1 MQINFHFEMKKFFLI
16 LLFFSSLTSKSQTVI
31 NDTIRLNH
39 YKVLASH
46 NSYKK
51 NPNPKVIKFL
61 SKFKKQLG
69 PSNDPELMDY
79 GHVPLPEQ
87 FDNYN
92 IRGIEIDVNYDPK
105 GGLYRKRKVNKFITG
120 LRQKV
125 KDPLMKQPGFKVLH
139 IADVDYETNYLT
151 FKQILNEL
159 KSWSDAHPKHTP
171 IFINIESK
179 GFNPGDESGI
189 LRFLGFKRAL
199 QFDTQSFQD
208 LDKEILE
215 ILPAD
220 KIFKPTDLKGN
231 YSSIKE
237 RLNTEGWPLLSTCL
251 GKIIFILE
259 GNNQDLYEKS
269 GVNRPMFVYNPPNG
283 DNTAFVVKNDPIGNE
298 QEIELLTQK
307 YIVRTRSDAGT
318 LEARANDYKRFNA
331 AIKSGAQIIS
341 TDYYKPDPRLGSFVI
356 KLK

>member
-1 MQINFHFEMKKFFLI
+1 MFSKFLFLFLLVSFSCQSQID
-16 LLFFSSLTSKSQTVI
+16 
-31 NDTIRLNH
+31 DTLRLNQ
-39 YKVLASH
+39 YKILASH

-51 NPNPKVIKFL
+51 HPNSKVIKFL

-69 PSNDPELMDY
+69 ASNDPEQMDY
-79 GHVPLPEQ
+79 GHVSLPEQ

-105 GGLYRKRKVNKFITG
+105 GGLYRKRKVNKLIFG
-120 LRQKV
+120 LKQKI
-125 KDPLMKQPGFKVLH
+125 KDPIMKELGFKVLH

-151 FKQILNEL
+151 FKQVLNEL
-159 KSWSDAHPKHTP
+159 KTWSLANPNHTP
-171 IFINIESK
+171 IFVNIESK
-179 GFNPGDESGI
+179 GFNPGDESGF

-199 QFDTQSFQD
+199 QFNAQAFSD

-220 KIFKPTDLKGN
+220 KIFKPADLKAN
-231 YSSIKE
+231 YSNIKE
-237 RLNTEGWPLLSTCL
+237 RLTNEGWPLLSDCL

-259 GNNQDLYEKS
+259 GNNQNLYEQI
-269 GVNRPMFVYNPPNG
+269 GMNRPMFVYNPPNG

-298 QEIELLTQK
+298 KEIEVLTQK

-318 LEARANDYKRFNA
+318 LEARANDYTRLNA
-331 AIKSGAQIIS
+331 AIQSGAQIIS
-341 TDYYKPDPRLGSFVI
+341 TDYYKPDTRLGNFVI

>member
-1 MQINFHFEMKKFFLI
+1 MKFSLVLI
-16 LLFFSSLTSKSQTVI
+16 ICWSITNFFSQTTA
-31 NDTIRLNH
+31 DTIRLNH
-39 YKVLASH
+39 YKILASH

-51 NPNPKVIKFL
+51 HPNPKVIKFL

-69 PSNDPELMDY
+69 PSNDPEQMDY
-79 GHVPLPEQ
+79 GHVSLSEQ

-105 GGLYRKRKVNKFITG
+105 GGLYRKRKVNKLISG
-120 LRQKV
+120 LRQKI

-151 FKQILNEL
+151 FKQVLNEL
-159 KSWSDAHPKHTP
+159 KCWSYAHPNHTP
-171 IFINIESK
+171 IFVNIESK
-179 GFNPGDESGI
+179 GFNPGDESGF

-199 QFDTQSFQD
+199 QFNAKAFQD
-208 LDKEILE
+208 LDNEILE

-220 KIFKPTDLKGN
+220 KIFKPIDLKGK
-231 YSSIKE
+231 YATIKE
-237 RLNTEGWPLLSTCL
+237 RLNTEGWPLLSNCM

-259 GNNQDLYEKS
+259 GNNQNLYEQT

-283 DNTAFVVKNDPIGNE
+283 ENTAFVVKNDPIGNE
-298 QEIELLTQK
+298 KEIELLTHK

-318 LEARANDYKRFNA
+318 LEARANDYTRLNA
-331 AIKSGAQIIS
+331 AIQSGAQIIS
-341 TDYYKPDPRLGSFVI
+341 TDYYKPDPRLGTFVV

>member
-1 MQINFHFEMKKFFLI
+1 MQINFHFEMKQLFLI
-16 LLFFSSLTSKSQTVI
+16 LLFFSSFNSKSQTVI
-31 NDTIRLNH
+31 NDTMRLNH

-69 PSNDPELMDY
+69 PSNDPEQMDY
-79 GHVPLPEQ
+79 GHLPLPQQ
-87 FDNYN
+87 FDEYN
-92 IRGIEIDVNYDPK
+92 IRGIEIDINYDPK
-105 GGLYRKRKVNKFITG
+105 GGLYRKRKVNKLITG

-151 FKQILNEL
+151 FKQVLNEL
-159 KSWSDAHPKHTP
+159 KTWSAAHPNHTP
-171 IFINIESK
+171 IFVNIESK
-179 GFNPGDESGI
+179 GFNPGDESGF

-199 QFDTQSFQD
+199 QFNEDAFRA
-208 LDKEILE
+208 LDKEIFDVLS
-215 ILPAD
+215 AD
-220 KIFKPTDLKGN
+220 NIFQPNDLKAN
-231 YSSIKE
+231 FPNIKE
-237 RLNTEGWPLLSTCL
+237 RLNQQGWPLLKDCL

-283 DNTAFVVKNDPIGNE
+283 ENTAFVVKNDPIGNE
-298 QEIELLTQK
+298 QEIELLTHK

>member
-1 MQINFHFEMKKFFLI
+1 MKLSLIVVFIFISLNLTFL
-16 LLFFSSLTSKSQTVI
+16 SQI
-31 NDTIRLNH
+31 NDTMRLNH

-69 PSNDPELMDY
+69 PSNDPDQMDY
-79 GHVPLPEQ
+79 GHLPLPQQ
-87 FDNYN
+87 FNEYN
-92 IRGIEIDVNYDPK
+92 IRGIEIDINYDPK
-105 GGLYRKRKVNKFITG
+105 GGLYRKRRVNKLITG

-151 FKQILNEL
+151 LKQVLTEL
-159 KSWSDAHPKHTP
+159 KNWSNAHPNHTP
-171 IFINIESK
+171 IFVNIESK
-179 GFNPGDESGI
+179 GFNPGDESSF

-199 QFDTQSFQD
+199 RFGEQAFID

-215 ILPAD
+215 IMPTN
-220 KIFKPTDLKGN
+220 KIFQPMDLKAN
-231 YSSIKE
+231 FPTIKD
-237 RLNTEGWPLLSTCL
+237 RLNEQGWPLLNDCL
-251 GKIIFILE
+251 GKFIFILE
-259 GNNQDLYEKS
+259 GDNQELYQQKS
-269 GVNRPMFVYNPPNG
+269 INRPMFVYSPPNG
-283 DNTAFVVKNDPIGNE
+283 DNTAFVVKNDPIGHE
-298 QEIELLTQK
+298 QEIKTLTNK

-318 LEARANDYKRFNA
+318 LEARANDYTRLKS

-341 TDYYKPDPRLGSFVI
+341 TDYYKPDPRFGNFVV
-356 KLK
+356 KLKAD

>member
-1 MQINFHFEMKKFFLI
+1 MKQFFLI
-16 LLFFSSLTSKSQTVI
+16 LIFFSSFNSKSQTVI
-31 NDTIRLNH
+31 NDTTRLNH

-69 PSNDPELMDY
+69 PSNDPEQMDY
-79 GHVPLPEQ
+79 GHLPLPQQ
-87 FDNYN
+87 FDEYN

-105 GGLYRKRKVNKFITG
+105 GGLYRKRKVNKLITG

-151 FKQILNEL
+151 FKQVLNEL
-159 KSWSDAHPKHTP
+159 KMWSAAHPNHTP
-171 IFINIESK
+171 IFVNIESK
-179 GFNPGDESGI
+179 GFNPGDESGF

-199 QFDTQSFQD
+199 QFNEDAFRA
-208 LDKEILE
+208 LDKEIFDVLS
-215 ILPAD
+215 AD
-220 KIFKPTDLKGN
+220 NIFQPNDLKAN
-231 YSSIKE
+231 FPNIKE
-237 RLNTEGWPLLSTCL
+237 RLNQQGWPLLKDCL

-269 GVNRPMFVYNPPNG
+269 GVNRPMFVYNRPNG
-283 DNTAFVVKNDPIGNE
+283 ENTAFVVKNDPIGNE
-298 QEIELLTQK
+298 QEIELLTHK

>member
-1 MQINFHFEMKKFFLI
+1 MKLSLIVVLVFISLNLSFH
-16 LLFFSSLTSKSQTVI
+16 SQV
-31 NDTIRLNH
+31 NDTVRLNH

-51 NPNPKVIKFL
+51 YPNPKVIKFL

-69 PSNDPELMDY
+69 PSNDPEQMDY

-92 IRGIEIDVNYDPK
+92 IRGIEIDLNYDPK
-105 GGLYRKRKVNKFITG
+105 GGLYRKRKVNKLIIG

-125 KDPLMKQPGFKVLH
+125 KDPVMKQPGFKVLH

-151 FKQILNEL
+151 FKQVLNEL
-159 KSWSDAHPKHTP
+159 KSWSNAHPNHTP
-171 IFINIESK
+171 IFMNIESK
-179 GFNPGDESGI
+179 GFNPGDESGF

-199 QFDTQSFQD
+199 QFDAQAFQD

-220 KIFKPTDLKGN
+220 KIFKPTDLKRN

-237 RLNTEGWPLLSTCL
+237 RLNMEGWPLLSTCL

-259 GNNQDLYEKS
+259 GNNQNLYEQS

-283 DNTAFVVKNDPIGNE
+283 ENTAFVVKNDPIGNE
-298 QEIELLTQK
+298 KEIELLTQK

-318 LEARANDYKRFNA
+318 IEARANDYTRLKA
-331 AIKSGAQIIS
+331 AIQSGAQIIS
-341 TDYYKPDPRLGSFVI
+341 TDYYKPDPRFGTFVV
-356 KLK
+356 KLKAD

>member
-1 MQINFHFEMKKFFLI
+1 MKLSLIVVLVFISLNLNFH
-16 LLFFSSLTSKSQTVI
+16 SQV
-31 NDTIRLNH
+31 NDTVRLNH

-51 NPNPKVIKFL
+51 HPNPKVIKFL

-69 PSNDPELMDY
+69 PSNDPEQMDY

-92 IRGIEIDVNYDPK
+92 IRGIEIDVNFDPK
-105 GGLYRKRKVNKFITG
+105 GGLYRKRKVNKLITG

-125 KDPLMKQPGFKVLH
+125 KDPVMKQPGFKVLH

-151 FKQILNEL
+151 FKQVLNDL
-159 KSWSDAHPKHTP
+159 KSWSHAHPNHTP
-171 IFINIESK
+171 IFVNIESK
-179 GFNPGDESGI
+179 GFNPGDESGF

-199 QFDTQSFQD
+199 RFGEQAFID

-215 ILPAD
+215 IMPAD
-220 KIFKPTDLKGN
+220 KIFQPMDLKAKFPT
-231 YSSIKE
+231 IKE
-237 RLNTEGWPLLSTCL
+237 RLNQQGWPLLSDCL
-251 GKIIFILE
+251 GKFIFILE
-259 GNNQDLYEKS
+259 GDNQELYQQKS
-269 GVNRPMFVYNPPNG
+269 INRPMFVYSPPNG
-283 DNTAFVVKNDPIGNE
+283 ENTAFVVKNEPIGHE
-298 QEIELLTQK
+298 QEIEALTHH

-318 LEARANDYKRFNA
+318 LEARATDYTRFNA

>member
-1 MQINFHFEMKKFFLI
+1 MQINFHFEMKQFFLI
-16 LLFFSSLTSKSQTVI
+16 LLFFSSFNSKSQTVI
-31 NDTIRLNH
+31 NDTMRLNH

-51 NPNPKVIKFL
+51 NPNSKVIKFL

-69 PSNDPELMDY
+69 PSNDPEQMDY
-79 GHVPLPEQ
+79 GHLPLPQQ
-87 FDNYN
+87 FDEYN
-92 IRGIEIDVNYDPK
+92 IRGIEIDINYDPK
-105 GGLYRKRKVNKFITG
+105 GGLYRKRKVNKLITG

-151 FKQILNEL
+151 FKQVLNEL
-159 KSWSDAHPKHTP
+159 KTWSAAHPNHTP
-171 IFINIESK
+171 IFVNIESK
-179 GFNPGDESGI
+179 GFNPGDESGF

-199 QFDTQSFQD
+199 QFNEDAFRA
-208 LDKEILE
+208 LDKEIFDVLS
-215 ILPAD
+215 AD
-220 KIFKPTDLKGN
+220 NIFQPNDLKAN
-231 YSSIKE
+231 FPNIKE
-237 RLNTEGWPLLSTCL
+237 RLNQQGWPLLKDCL

-283 DNTAFVVKNDPIGNE
+283 ENTAFVVKNDPIGNE

>member
-1 MQINFHFEMKKFFLI
+1 MQINFHFEMKQFLLI
-16 LLFFSSLTSKSQTVI
+16 LLFFSSLNSKSQTVI
-31 NDTIRLNH
+31 NDTMRLNH

-51 NPNPKVIKFL
+51 HPNPKVIKFL

-69 PSNDPELMDY
+69 PSNDPEQMDY
-79 GHVPLPEQ
+79 GHLPLPQQ
-87 FDNYN
+87 FDEYN
-92 IRGIEIDVNYDPK
+92 IRGIEIDINYDPK
-105 GGLYRKRKVNKFITG
+105 GGLYRKRKVNKLITG

-125 KDPLMKQPGFKVLH
+125 KDTLMKQPGFKVLH

-151 FKQILNEL
+151 FKQVLNEL
-159 KSWSDAHPKHTP
+159 KTWSAAHPNHTP
-171 IFINIESK
+171 IFVNIESK
-179 GFNPGDESGI
+179 GFNPGDESGF

-199 QFDTQSFQD
+199 QFNEDAFRA
-208 LDKEILE
+208 LDKEIFDVLS
-215 ILPAD
+215 AD
-220 KIFKPTDLKGN
+220 NIFQPNDLKAN
-231 YSSIKE
+231 FPNIKE
-237 RLNTEGWPLLSTCL
+237 RLNQQGWPLLKDCL

-269 GVNRPMFVYNPPNG
+269 GVNRPMFVYNRPNG
-283 DNTAFVVKNDPIGNE
+283 ENTAFVVKNDPIGNE
-298 QEIELLTQK
+298 QEIELLTHK